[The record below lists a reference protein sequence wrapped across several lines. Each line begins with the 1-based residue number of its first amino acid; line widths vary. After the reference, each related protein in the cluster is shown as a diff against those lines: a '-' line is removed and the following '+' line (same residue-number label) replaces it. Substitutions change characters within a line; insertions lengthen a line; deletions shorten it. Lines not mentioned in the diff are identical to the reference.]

1 MNTFNHYNK
10 ELLNSYIS
18 DKVFRDSCILNSDLD
33 FLEQKDT
40 EWTNIDISNTNCN
53 SSIFAN
59 VDMSKCSFFRS
70 SLINSFFK
78 NCRIKTAKF
87 SGVSLIKLR
96 ILNSRVDNQT
106 IENCTLQRAQ
116 LNNTIFN
123 NCLFKDIEAV
133 YSKSESVSFINCS
146 FSISETSG
154 MNGFSC
160 SELSDI
166 IFYNCHFQGFPL
178 RGALLKNCSFI
189 NCNGE
194 ITDDCESYN
203 TNGIVRFANPNYLAI
218 KNKKESCEFLK
229 EALNE

>member
-1 MNTFNHYNK
+1 MNTFSHYNI
-10 ELLNSYIS
+10 ESLNSYIS

-53 SSIFAN
+53 SNSFTN
-59 VDMSKCSFFRS
+59 VDMSNCSFFRCSLIS
-70 SLINSFFK
+70 SLFK
-78 NCRIKTAKF
+78 NCRIEATKF

-96 ILNSRVDNQT
+96 ILNSRIDNQI
-106 IENCTLQRAQ
+106 IENCTLQRTQ

-123 NCLFKDIEAV
+123 NCHFKDIEAV
-133 YSKSESVSFINCS
+133 YSKSQSISFINCN

-166 IFYNCHFQGFPL
+166 IFYT
-178 RGALLKNCSFI
+178 FI
-189 NCNGE
+189 
-194 ITDDCESYN
+194 T
-203 TNGIVRFANPNYLAI
+203 AI
-218 KNKKESCEFLK
+218 SKDFL
-229 EALNE
+229 

>member
-53 SSIFAN
+53 SSIFTN
-59 VDMSKCSFFRS
+59 VSMSKCSFFRC
-70 SLINSFFK
+70 SLINSSFK
-78 NCRIKTAKF
+78 NCRIETTKF
-87 SGVSLIKLR
+87 LGVSLIKLK
-96 ILNSRVDNQT
+96 ILNSRVDNQI
-106 IENCTLQRAQ
+106 IENCTLQRTQ
-116 LNNTIFN
+116 LNNIIFN
-123 NCLFKDIEAV
+123 NCHFKDIEAV
-133 YSKSESVSFINCS
+133 YSKSQSISFLNCN